1 MKALKIIGIVVGV
14 LVAAI
19 LIVPLFS
26 PSPAQVSSEIE
37 IALEPSQVFPS
48 VTSFENREAWD
59 PWVSSDST
67 TVVTI
72 ESKPGFVGSTYAW
85 DGELVS
91 TGKMEVISVRE
102 NEYIASHLWFG
113 QVETPSVVEWTFE
126 AVEGGTQA
134 VWSFSQETTYPFGR
148 LGMMFGKVFLQQ
160 SFDAGLASL
169 KALLEENP
177 PQAGPLGPI
186 SIEVQQPF
194 EAMVARGAGTM
205 ETIGEQLGE
214 LYPMVWEEL
223 EKQELQLA
231 GPGFVEYLDYDE
243 ATGHSNFLAGFI
255 VDKAGVESGKV
266 LAKSYPE
273 MKVTQAIHTGPYHE
287 FYISYGLMEE
297 YIRENG
303 IEVTGEAFEFYTV
316 NMQNEPDQA
325 KWQTIIAFPLK

>member
-1 MKALKIIGIVVGV
+1 MKALKIIGIIVGV

-48 VTSFENREAWD
+48 VASFKNREAWD
-59 PWVSSDST
+59 PWVASDST

-91 TGKMEVISVRE
+91 TGKMEVISVIE
-102 NEYIASHLWFG
+102 NETIESHLWFG
-113 QVETPSVVEWTFE
+113 QVETPSMVEWTFE
-126 AVEGGTQA
+126 AVEGGTR
-134 VWSFSQETTYPFGR
+134 VIWSFSQETAYPFGR
-148 LGMMFGKVFLQQ
+148 LGMMFGNVFLKQ
-160 SFDAGLASL
+160 SFEAGLASL
-169 KALLEENP
+169 KEVLEESP

-186 SIEVQQPF
+186 TIEVQQPF
-194 EAMVARGAGTM
+194 EAMVARGGGTM

-214 LYPMVWEEL
+214 LYQMVWEEL

-231 GPGFVEYLDYDE
+231 GPGFVNYLDYDE
-243 ATGHSNFLAGFI
+243 ATGHSNFMAGFM
-255 VDKAGVESGKV
+255 VDNAGVESGEV

-273 MKVTQAIHTGPYHE
+273 MKVVQAIHTGPYE
-287 FYISYGLMEE
+287 DFVVSYGLLET
-297 YIRENG
+297 YIVENG
-303 IEVTGEAFEFYTV
+303 IEVAAEAFEFYTV
-316 NMQNEPDQA
+316 NMQDEPDQA